1 MKKTLLRSLLV
12 AAMFAVGMNVS
23 AKEEVT
29 DQYLVNADLYALNGW
44 QYGGYTDWKT
54 DGAVPVIEFWNWSSQ
69 FSFTQTVTLPKGNYR
84 LAVNSFYRESW
95 GGNGTNN
102 NMAWI
107 FAGEKTQNVIA
118 LNSMSDLSGYAGSND
133 LYRAA
138 TAFSQGKF
146 SNEFDFSI
154 DADDTAIE
162 IGFKGTTPNGG
173 WCILGP
179 VKLWMYTLEDYMV
192 DYRAK
197 VAEAEPYLTEKMAA
211 ATLAAL
217 KAAIVEESSLTSAD
231 DIAAA
236 IQTLNEAIT
245 AAKASIAAYEK
256 LDAALTKGEAFL
268 VSCVE
273 YGAPE
278 SCKNDLNELRA
289 AYENGT
295 IADADIDATIAQ
307 IQQILLAAAK
317 QQTKVGADMT
327 ALLTNPDF
335 ELNASAAEGWTIDVP
350 NYGSGNAMVGGNDFN
365 HCFEAWCNPGF
376 DVYQIVE
383 NAPFGVYEIEVQG
396 FYRYL
401 RDDGAWDAY
410 QAQVVD
416 YVKRAGVPV
425 YIYMND
431 NATPFTNIFDVENPV
446 PYGTLFTT
454 ERDLLNPN
462 KDAVPYVE
470 PSGQYWYPNEMYNS
484 ALAFSEGMYKQSAYG
499 LVAFDG
505 DVLRLGVKGKSNQ
518 GGDSWVIWDN
528 FKLIYKGFDP
538 EVIKPVLEEA
548 VKDVEDTYIGLLMG
562 KTEYAAFTNALAKA
576 EEAIKNNDGEKM
588 FEALREL
595 YAAKDPALTSKDIF
609 LAQEVAADTARLA
622 QAIRDV
628 AEAKMANKTRA
639 NANDL
644 LYGLQNNLIYENDQI
659 DQLKQDVTDMI
670 DALNNSVALY
680 AQMND
685 EASTLRDNI
694 ATVKEQLPQLKVLTE
709 AEALCDQADGYYAN
723 GTLDDENVPAFIE
736 SMKKMRQK
744 LLEFL
749 VNYTLMYAA
758 LQDLSNA
765 IDDAQTAGVD
775 AALINEAQA
784 IYDAGLAAYNAGEMG
799 RGDMADE
806 ALKVSDETN
815 KLRDAI
821 DAITTA
827 INGVN
832 TQATDGPAYNM
843 GGQKVKNQKGL
854 IIKNQKKVVVK

>member
-23 AKEEVT
+23 AKDEVT
-29 DQYLVNADLYALNGW
+29 DQYLVDADLNSLGGW
-44 QYGGYTDWKT
+44 DQAGYTAWRNDV
-54 DGAVPVIEFWNWSSQ
+54 AVPVIEFWNWSNQ
-69 FSFTQTVTLPKGNYR
+69 FYFTQTITLPKGNYR

-107 FAGEKTQNVIA
+107 FAGEKKQNVIA
-118 LNSMSDLSGYAGSND
+118 LNSMSDLSGYAGGND
-133 LYRAA
+133 LERAA

-211 ATLAAL
+211 ETLAAL

-268 VSCVE
+268 ATCVE

-295 IADADIDATIAQ
+295 IADADIDATIAL
-307 IQQILLAAAK
+307 IQPIMLAAAK
-317 QQTKVGADMT
+317 QQTKAGADMT
-327 ALLTNPDF
+327 PLLVNPDY
-335 ELNASAAEGWTIDVP
+335 EQDEYGWTVEATE
-350 NYGSGNAMVGGNDFN
+350 GSGPSGRQGNVRPGGSADN
-365 HCFEAWCNPGF
+365 HCYEAWNNSNF
-376 DVYQIVE
+376 DIYQIVE
-383 NAPFGVYEIEVQG
+383 DVPFGVYEISVQG
-396 FYRYL
+396 FYRYS
-401 RDDGAWDAY
+401 RDDNAWNAY
-410 QAQVVD
+410 IGQTVE
-416 YVKRAGVPV
+416 YVKPAGVPV
-425 YIYMND
+425 YVYLND
-431 NATPFTNIFDVENPV
+431 NPTNFTNV
-446 PYGTLFTT
+446 YGDPKQITDETFYSVGSNDYSYHQKDGTT
-454 ERDLLNPN
+454 YFFPN
-462 KDAVPYVE
+462 GMA
-470 PSGQYWYPNEMYNS
+470 S
-484 ALAFSEGMYKQSAYG
+484 AAIAFSDGMYTQSAYG
-499 LVAFDG
+499 LVAFEG
-505 DVLRLGVKGKSNQ
+505 DKLRLGVKGSSTQ
-518 GGDSWVIWDN
+518 AGDSWVIWDN
-528 FKLIYKGFDP
+528 FKLTYRGFDP
-538 EVIKPVLEEA
+538 EVIKPVLEVA
-548 VKDVEDTYIGLLMG
+548 VDEVESTYIGLLMG
-562 KTEYAAFTNALAKA
+562 KTEYASFTNALAKA

-595 YAAKDPALTSKDIF
+595 YAAKDPALASKDIF
-609 LAQEVAADTARLA
+609 LAQEVPADTARLA
-622 QAIRDV
+622 EAIRDV
-628 AEAKMANKTRA
+628 AQAKMANTTR
-639 NANDL
+639 NKANDL

-680 AQMND
+680 ADMNSQ
-685 EASTLRDNI
+685 ASTLRNDI

-709 AEALCDQADGYYAN
+709 AEALCDEADGYYTN

-736 SMKKMRQK
+736 SLKKMSQK
-744 LLEFL
+744 LLEFFI
-749 VNYTLMYAA
+749 NYTLMYSA
-758 LQDLSNA
+758 LQGLSDA

-821 DAITTA
+821 TDLTTG
-827 INGVN
+827 INGVK
-832 TQATDGPAYNM
+832 TLTTDEPAYNM

-854 IIKNQKKVVVK
+854 IIRNQKKVIVK

>member
-12 AAMFAVGMNVS
+12 AAAMFAVGMNVS

-29 DQYLVNADLYALNGW
+29 DQYLVNADLNSLGGW
-44 QYGGYTDWKT
+44 DQAGYTAWRNDV
-54 DGAVPVIEFWNWSSQ
+54 AVPVIEFWNWSNQ
-69 FSFTQTVTLPKGNYR
+69 FYFTQTVTLPKGNYR

-107 FAGEKTQNVIA
+107 FAGEKKQNVIA
-118 LNSMSDLSGYAGSND
+118 LNSMSDLSGYAGGND
-133 LYRAA
+133 LERAA

-289 AYENGT
+289 AYENCT

-307 IQQILLAAAK
+307 IQPILLAAAK
-317 QQTKVGADMT
+317 QQTKAGGDMT
-327 ALLTNPDF
+327 PLLVNPDF
-335 ELNASAAEGWTIDVP
+335 ELNASWAEGWTIERTTD
-350 NYGSGNAMVGGNDFN
+350 NLTGNNIVGGNAFN
-365 HCFEAWCNPGF
+365 HCFEAWNNSGF
-376 DVYQIVE
+376 DVYQVVE
-383 NAPFGVYEIEVQG
+383 NAPYGVYEIQVQG
-396 FYRYL
+396 FYRYG
-401 RDDGAWDAY
+401 RDDVAWNAY
-410 QAQVVD
+410 QAQEVD
-416 YVKRAGVPV
+416 YVKPAGVPV
-425 YIYMND
+425 YVYMND
-431 NATPFTNIFDVENPV
+431 NATPFTNVFAETPI
-446 PYGTLFTT
+446 PYGELYTT
-454 ERDLLNPN
+454 DASLLNPGN
-462 KDAVPYVE
+462 TPPYVE

-484 ALAFSEGMYKQSAYG
+484 ALAFSQGMYRQSAHG
-499 LVAFDG
+499 LVAFEG

-518 GGDSWVIWDN
+518 LGDSWVIWDD
-528 FKLIYKGFDP
+528 FKLIYRGFDP

-548 VKDVEDTYIGLLMG
+548 VTEVETNYIGLLMG
-562 KTEYAAFTNALAKA
+562 KTEYAAFTNALTKA
-576 EEAIKNNDGEKM
+576 EEAITNNDGEKM

-595 YAAKDPALTSKDIF
+595 YAAKDPALVSKDIF
-609 LAQEVAADTARLA
+609 LREDVAADTTRLDS
-622 QAIRDV
+622 AIV
-628 AEAKMANKTRA
+628 SNASAKMANFTRTSA
-639 NANDL
+639 QQL
-644 LYGLQNNLIYENDQI
+644 LYDIKNNLKYENDQI
-659 DQLKQDVTDMI
+659 DKLKLDVDSMI
-670 DALNNSVALY
+670 DAMNYSVELY
-680 AQMND
+680 AEMND
-685 EASTLRDNI
+685 KAKSLRNNI
-694 ATVKEQLPQLKVLTE
+694 ASVEEQLPQLKVL
-709 AEALCDQADGYYAN
+709 AEAKNLCDVADAHYNSGDLN
-723 GTLDDENVPAFIE
+723 DEDVPAFIE
-736 SMKKMRQK
+736 RLKKMQQE
-744 LLEFL
+744 LLEYY
-749 VNYTLMYAA
+749 VNYIVM
-758 LQDLSNA
+758 
-765 IDDAQTAGVD
+765 QTALSELYDAINRAKDVGVD
-775 AALINEAQA
+775 AADIATAQA
-784 IYDAGLAAYNAGEMG
+784 VYDAGLAAFNAGEMG
-799 RGDMADE
+799 RGDIADE
-806 ALKVSDETN
+806 AQKVVDATTALN
-815 KLRDAI
+815 QAI
-821 DAITTA
+821 DVVTGIGSVTNST
-827 INGVN
+827 N
-832 TQATDGPAYNM
+832 DGPAYNM

-854 IIKNQKKVVVK
+854 IIKNSKKVVVK